1 MKSLTRKSFE
11 REVKENLGAIPSCF
25 SSKIFFPFLFE
36 HLTQATKRFEFKTLK
51 EANLCVAQVLF
62 EP

>member
-25 SSKIFFPFLFE
+25 SPKIFFPFLFE
-36 HLTQATKRFEFKTLK
+36 HLK
-51 EANLCVAQVLF
+51 EANLGVAQVLF